1 MTEIARSWFSHFFSS
16 VLQVREEEKIA
27 VGRWLLSTYRV
38 ACFLGHCQKTILLI
52 LVDNQKATFR
62 APSIPTECEVKF
74 MTYKRTHFPRFPLN
88 NLISLFADNLFEI
101 LESLTFILQIF
112 KYPQI
117 LEKLNSALW
126 RERALLGL
134 SLYKKVPPLVI
145 IHAGKSLLFILLL
158 SKMPDGLT

>member
-1 MTEIARSWFSHFFSS
+1 M
-16 VLQVREEEKIA
+16 
-27 VGRWLLSTYRV
+27 

-74 MTYKRTHFPRFPLN
+74 MTCKKTHFPRFPLN
-88 NLISLFADNLFEI
+88 NLFSLFADNLFEI

-112 KYPQI
+112 KYPRI

-134 SLYKKVPPLVI
+134 SLYKKVPPIVTF
-145 IHAGKSLLFILLL
+145 HAGKV
-158 SKMPDGLT
+158 